1 MEAATV
7 DAQATLSRYVDDL
20 NEVTASRAFPPFVQK
35 WFDVEHAKLT
45 MHHQVEGIEAAKVI
59 WENFLPVGA
68 PPGATPREVL
78 QFVYKVDGN
87 TVYAWRQLQ
96 GGGAP
101 KPLYGMQETTFDDN
115 ALISEIVIH
124 SVQDKPEVETDP
136 NAEKTRLGQIFL
148 AFAEIFNDFFVTGDS
163 EPLVEWCSPDVR
175 MVIDSEFRNMGVIAP
190 HNRINANAHFTL
202 RDVEP
207 LEEGKVKA
215 TVDFE
220 NWGGVNGSM
229 PWIVAL
235 SPEGKVRQ
243 LDLTLAM

>member
-20 NEVTASRAFPPFVQK
+20 NEVTASREFVPFVQK
-35 WFDVEHAKLT
+35 WFDIENARLT
-45 MHHQVEGIEAAKVI
+45 MHHQVKGIEAAKVI
-59 WENFLPVGA
+59 WEHFLPVG
-68 PPGATPREVL
+68 GKNPREVL
-78 QFVYKVDGN
+78 QFIYKVEGN

-101 KPLYGMQETTFDDN
+101 KPLYGMQETSFDDN
-115 ALISEIVIH
+115 ELISEIVIH
-124 SVQDKPEVETDP
+124 SVQNKPEVETDP
-136 NAEKTRLGQIFL
+136 EAEKTPLGERFL
-148 AFAEIFNDFFVTGDS
+148 AFAEVFNEFFTTGDS
-163 EPLVEWCSPDVR
+163 EPLVEWCSPDVK
-175 MVIDSEFRNMGVIAP
+175 MVIDSEFRNMGVVAP

-202 RDVEP
+202 REVEE
-207 LEEGKVKA
+207 LGDGKVKA

-220 NWGGVNGSM
+220 NWGGIDGTM

-243 LDLTLAM
+243 LELTLEM